1 MIRLEVETSHLRGD
15 VTELQNNV
23 NQLQKDVNQLRVDV
37 AEIKE
42 YQRIMLERTGNTG
55 VSQKTGFGT
64 ADAIPEHRV
73 ATTPVV
79 PQYDPQEENGGEQV
93 KAEDASLWLP

>member
-23 NQLQKDVNQLRVDV
+23 NQLQKDVTQLRVDV

-42 YQRIMLERTGNTG
+42 YQRIMLERTGNSGVAQKTG
-55 VSQKTGFGT
+55 VST
-64 ADAIPEHRV
+64 ADAIPQHQIVR
-73 ATTPVV
+73 TPVV
-79 PQYDPQEENGGEQV
+79 PEYEPLEENGGKQV
-93 KAEDASLWLP
+93 KAEDASIWLP